1 MVQTIRLL
9 AQEEHLRDLGAPPWV
24 FGVVAFVIL
33 ATLLRATLAFGKGRQ
48 HS

>member
-1 MVQTIRLL
+1 MDWLV
-9 AQEEHLRDLGAPPWV
+9 AVAPPEHEREIVADPIV

-33 ATLLRATLAFGKGRQ
+33 LILLTGVLMFGKGRP